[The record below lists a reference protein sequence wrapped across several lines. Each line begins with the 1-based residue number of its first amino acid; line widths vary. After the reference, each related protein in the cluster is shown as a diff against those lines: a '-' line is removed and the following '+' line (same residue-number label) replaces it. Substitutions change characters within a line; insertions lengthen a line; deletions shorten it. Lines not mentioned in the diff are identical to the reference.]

1 MAFPPGVTIKDYA
14 WNGSE
19 GYLKPT
25 GGEPARFRTIIQI
38 VPSPSPSGR

>member
-1 MAFPPGVTIKDYA
+1 MRMGTVKDYA

-19 GYLKPT
+19 GYLNPA

-38 VPSPSPSGR
+38 VPSPPPSQR